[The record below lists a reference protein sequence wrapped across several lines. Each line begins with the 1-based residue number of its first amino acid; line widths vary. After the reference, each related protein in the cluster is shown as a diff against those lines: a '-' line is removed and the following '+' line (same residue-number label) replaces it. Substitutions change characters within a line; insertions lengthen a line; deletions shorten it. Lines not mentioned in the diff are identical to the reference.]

1 MQSTVTRSNI
11 VHTQLQTAAALGN
24 TVHTVR
30 AALRNTVCTVCTKLQ
45 STTAL
50 GNTVHTVR
58 AQRQTIQQLLATE
71 YIQYALGCRLQLHL
85 AGEYGI

>member
-58 AQRQTIQQLLATE
+58 AQRQSIQQLLATG
-71 YIQYALGCRLQLHL
+71 IQYALGCRIQLHL